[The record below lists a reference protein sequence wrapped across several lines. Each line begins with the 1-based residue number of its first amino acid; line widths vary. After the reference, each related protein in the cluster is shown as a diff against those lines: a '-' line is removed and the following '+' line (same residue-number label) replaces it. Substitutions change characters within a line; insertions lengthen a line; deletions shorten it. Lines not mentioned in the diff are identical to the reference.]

1 MRETILL
8 LSVFLASLTIFCL
21 SFVNPVIAVTVE
33 DEAWS
38 IDATAYSL
46 VRGAYYAIGYP
57 YTAEYHKGQI
67 WEGGIYRNPY
77 TRFISWDQY
86 GEIVYNEVYDLTP
99 YSYYDRY
106 YDVDVWTLGTTTDSG
121 YSWDAESSTATA
133 FLGPP
138 GTV

>member
-1 MRETILL
+1 MRKAILL
-8 LSVFLASLTIFCL
+8 LSVFLALLTIFCL
-21 SFVNPVIAVTVE
+21 SLINPVIAVTVE

-38 IDATAYSL
+38 MDDTAYSL

-57 YTAEYHKGQI
+57 YTAEYHYGQI
-67 WEGGIYRNPY
+67 WEGGIYRTPY
-77 TRFISWDQY
+77 TRFTGWDQY
-86 GEIVYNEVYDLTP
+86 GETVYDDIYVLTP
-99 YSYYDRY
+99 YSNYSRY

-121 YSWDAESSTATA
+121 YSWDAGSSTATA